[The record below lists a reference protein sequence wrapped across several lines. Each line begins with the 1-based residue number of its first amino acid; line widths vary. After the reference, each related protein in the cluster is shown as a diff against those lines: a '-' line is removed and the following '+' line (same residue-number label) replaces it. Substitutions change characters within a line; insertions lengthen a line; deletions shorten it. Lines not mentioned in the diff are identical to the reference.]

1 MTIIDWVNQ
10 VLIYKKPWDSFSESD
25 KKTFSPYI
33 LNRFLSMDID
43 FIEIVNYFQKYS
55 IELLK
60 PRDVYKW
67 YCNILPTGKRY
78 NKYIKSKKKK
88 KYDPLLIETVCK
100 YFECGKSQIGDYLE
114 LIDKEEL
121 KQILEIYGIDK
132 KQINRLI
139 K

>member
-121 KQILEIYGIDK
+121 KQILEIYGIDE